1 MTKKYWMF
9 AALPIFC
16 AACAGSHAAQVQDT
30 QMSRI
35 EQRENHRIDNVEK
48 KAAKRQD
55 MVDKN
60 FEAQKTAVSKSD
72 APSSERSED
81 MLDSAKDRS
90 EYQVQ
95 ARAQLDKLGVRIQA
109 AEDKVKVLGA
119 KVTIPVRQEL
129 QTVSTEQSS
138 LQEQLAEMTEAAPA
152 NWDQNKSRMKD
163 RINKLESRISDVT
176 GDIDDSAS

>member
-9 AALPIFC
+9 AALPMFC
-16 AACAGSHAAQVQDT
+16 AACAGSHAEQVQDT

-35 EQRENHRIDNVEK
+35 EQRESNRLDTVDR

-60 FEAQKTAVSKSD
+60 FKAQKQAVSDSD
-72 APSSERSED
+72 APSADRSVD
-81 MLDSAKDRS
+81 MLDNAKDRS
-90 EYQVQ
+90 DYQVKT
-95 ARAQLDKLGVRIQA
+95 RAELDKLGVRIQA

-119 KVTIPVRQEL
+119 KVTNPVRQEL
-129 QTVSTEQSS
+129 QNISTEQST

-152 NWDQNKSRMKD
+152 NWDQNKTRMSD
-163 RINKLESRISDVT
+163 RISKL
-176 GDIDDSAS
+176 